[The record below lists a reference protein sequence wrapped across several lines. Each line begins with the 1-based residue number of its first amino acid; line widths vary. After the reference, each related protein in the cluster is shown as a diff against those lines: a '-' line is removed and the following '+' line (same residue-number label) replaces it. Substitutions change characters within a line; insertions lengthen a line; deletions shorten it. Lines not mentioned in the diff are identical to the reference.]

1 VHVSEHVHPEQ
12 EYPPPASV
20 LCPFDLISLPRRGPV
35 PVIKAET
42 LPKVKVMEDVEVP
55 LPRQMATAP
64 ENEILDESGFAQ
76 YAPVEAELTYAPA
89 RMLMLARGRRS
100 LRRNTS
106 AGPLTLAVLARKDV
120 IAWLK
125 NRKGDIGVI
134 CAEALLAEIFGAD
147 ELKIEAL
154 FGAVRAAATDNQ
166 ERH

>member
-1 VHVSEHVHPEQ
+1 
-12 EYPPPASV
+12 
-20 LCPFDLISLPRRGPV
+20 
-35 PVIKAET
+35 
-42 LPKVKVMEDVEVP
+42 MEDVEVP

-106 AGPLTLAVLARKDV
+106 AGPLTLAVLARKDM